1 MKKIRLK
8 HLFTPLST
16 SSHST
21 LTLFPLHKLT
31 RSTKNKEKNRN
42 QVKEKAPYKLS
53 STLLHQIRKKKGPPS
68 LDFIFC
74 SNWLFSF
81 GTGILERV
89 TTSVSIVICK
99 WGCGCDM
106 LVYGMVKRRGVSRTR
121 RWVYMQTSRWDGI
134 KSSITVLVFVLLYW
148 CRIVL
153 AVWSWLWLGLWT
165 ELWNGWSRIWPSAN
179 VLKESLYSCGSKVGL
194 ERDWCWCG

>member
-1 MKKIRLK
+1 MLRNTFYHTCVKISHVIIKQKEVAGAKRAGHQRKKLLTKMKKIRLK

-31 RSTKNKEKNRN
+31 RSTKNKGKNRN

-99 WGCGCDM
+99 
-106 LVYGMVKRRGVSRTR
+106 
-121 RWVYMQTSRWDGI
+121 
-134 KSSITVLVFVLLYW
+134 
-148 CRIVL
+148 
-153 AVWSWLWLGLWT
+153 
-165 ELWNGWSRIWPSAN
+165 
-179 VLKESLYSCGSKVGL
+179 
-194 ERDWCWCG
+194 